1 VGQRLGNK
9 YSLRSAGRKRT
20 IGVSGPLGKVMANAL
35 FNDYWR
41 VAWLQHEAHDLFLG
55 HASYHSF
62 ITLSFLVSPGGASA
76 GRASHSTVEGQRC
89 GFMEVNVIS
98 SGHCRA
104 ATFDIGMVPHSR
116 CRISLR
122 HYDGIRCRPAHR
134 RTLSH
139 RNGAQ
144 GHAVAVAAM
153 AERSTSAEW
162 AGKRAEP
169 MAE

>member
-1 VGQRLGNK
+1 
-9 YSLRSAGRKRT
+9 
-20 IGVSGPLGKVMANAL
+20 MANAL

-104 ATFDIGMVPHSR
+104 AAFNIGMVFIADVGFPFDTMTVSPVGL
-116 CRISLR
+116 RIR
-122 HYDGIRCRPAHR
+122 VH
-134 RTLSH
+134 
-139 RNGAQ
+139 
-144 GHAVAVAAM
+144 
-153 AERSTSAEW
+153 
-162 AGKRAEP
+162 
-169 MAE
+169 